1 MTKARRKFDG
11 ADNRKD
17 FATAVNPKGL
27 KANGS
32 GHGSI
37 ALSNELL
44 ARGRAVLVDGALP
57 STADALCLLGPPFG
71 DGFAAVDRFMNI
83 WAQQPLARSFDARH
97 ALDDVSVDDEDLSLL
112 RDVLARD
119 LALAPESARA
129 PIEEAI
135 IQLDLAL
142 AWTSGGTNAVRLA
155 GLAACHASR
164 STDPDERLL
173 AAAVAIVFSAA
184 SANRHDFPAYGL
196 FPPRKASESDAVS
209 GFVTTVEE
217 VLRAFADQHLKSH
230 ASTAAILATDEL
242 ERKAIITGEIK
253 ALLLTAP
260 ERLPFVDSGAD
271 GAATFASLMCPGR
284 ADAAEAT
291 VTERTERFGQD
302 CRSWAA
308 NVMVS
313 HSDVIPAVDGLMKL
327 LGNLTVGQGF
337 TVRGLNE
344 TMNALDTLSLPD
356 DPDNPLA
363 ARLAEV
369 VSLIR
374 LRLHLYAAH
383 LGDPAVAAKIAA
395 WSAGFALANMKRTA
409 GWPMLVAAIGWAER
423 SAIGHPAAL
432 SSSRMLCLPK
442 VDDVLDESVASRLDR
457 VAAELAYALCAVT
470 VVREGDTDYGTR
482 SFGGLWRQSTATSAE
497 ARRLTAERA
506 DAASTTPD
514 VDKDSIVV
522 VRSIAE
528 GKGYSTK
535 EMHAEFKDWVGKA
548 VPLVFTKDVQAVYR
562 KLVAEA
568 PHARP
573 VIDTILRDSAGS
585 RTTAW
590 RPTLLAGKPGSGKT
604 LLAVRICQELGV
616 PHRVFGCGGVS
627 DSSFGGT
634 SRQWSTGRASV
645 PLQTIRRHGVANPA
659 IILDEIEKIGV
670 SRQNGNLVDG
680 LLTMLEPVNSARVFD
695 LYLEGEVDL
704 HRVLWMAT
712 ANDPA
717 MLHPAL
723 LDRFRILEMPDPR
736 PEHLHA
742 ILPGVISAVA
752 ERRGL
757 SREWITPF
765 DMLEIDMIE
774 DLWRGGSIRRL
785 ARIVEAFLDAR
796 DNPQRA
802 N

>member
-1 MTKARRKFDG
+1 MTNAHGKSNETDIQDDVATTVNRR
-11 ADNRKD
+11 
-17 FATAVNPKGL
+17 GL
-27 KANGS
+27 KEPGVV
-32 GHGSI
+32 HFTI
-37 ALSNELL
+37 ALSEKLL
-44 ARGRAVLVDGALP
+44 ARGRTVLIDGVLP
-57 STADALCLLGPPFG
+57 SIDDALCLLGPPFG
-71 DGFAAVDRFMNI
+71 DGYSAVHRFIDI
-83 WAQQPLARSFDARH
+83 WERQPLARSFDARR
-97 ALDDVSVDDEDLSLL
+97 ALDDVSVDDEDLGLL
-112 RDVLARD
+112 RGVLARD
-119 LALAPESARA
+119 LAMAPEAARA

-135 IQLDLAL
+135 LQMDMCL
-142 AWTSGGTNAVRLA
+142 AWTLGGTAAMPLA
-155 GLAACHASR
+155 GLAACHASHV
-164 STDPDERLL
+164 TDPDERLL
-173 AAAVAIVFSAA
+173 AAASAIVFSAA
-184 SANRHDFPAYGL
+184 SANRHEFPWCGL
-196 FPPRKASESDAVS
+196 FLPRKASESQAVS

-242 ERKAIITGEIK
+242 EREAIITSEIR

-260 ERLPFVDSGAD
+260 ERLPFVDSDAD
-271 GAATFASLMCPGR
+271 GAATFASLMCPSHV
-284 ADAAEAT
+284 DAAEAT
-291 VTERTERFGQD
+291 VTERTERVRQD

-313 HSDVIPAVDGLMKL
+313 HSDVIPAVVGLMRL

-374 LRLHLYAAH
+374 LRLYLYAAH

-423 SAIGHPAAL
+423 SAIGHSAAL
-432 SSSRMLCLPK
+432 SSSRMLYLPK
-442 VDDVLDESVASRLDR
+442 VDEVLDEPVASRLDR

-497 ARRLTAERA
+497 ARRSTAERA

-562 KLVAEA
+562 KLV
-568 PHARP
+568 P
-573 VIDTILRDSAGS
+573 TFLR
-585 RTTAW
+585 
-590 RPTLLAGKPGSGKT
+590 
-604 LLAVRICQELGV
+604 E
-616 PHRVFGCGGVS
+616 
-627 DSSFGGT
+627 
-634 SRQWSTGRASV
+634 
-645 PLQTIRRHGVANPA
+645 
-659 IILDEIEKIGV
+659 
-670 SRQNGNLVDG
+670 
-680 LLTMLEPVNSARVFD
+680 
-695 LYLEGEVDL
+695 
-704 HRVLWMAT
+704 
-712 ANDPA
+712 
-717 MLHPAL
+717 
-723 LDRFRILEMPDPR
+723 
-736 PEHLHA
+736 
-742 ILPGVISAVA
+742 
-752 ERRGL
+752 
-757 SREWITPF
+757 
-765 DMLEIDMIE
+765 
-774 DLWRGGSIRRL
+774 
-785 ARIVEAFLDAR
+785 
-796 DNPQRA
+796 
-802 N
+802 

>member
-1 MTKARRKFDG
+1 MTDAYRKIEAAVVGKSASTLPHADG
-11 ADNRKD
+11 AKN
-17 FATAVNPKGL
+17 G
-27 KANGS
+27 GS
-32 GHGSI
+32 GQATV
-37 ALSNELL
+37 ALSKEMLT
-44 ARGRAVLVDGALP
+44 RGRAVFLDGALP
-57 STADALCLLGPPFG
+57 SMADALCMLGPPFG
-71 DGFAAVDRFMNI
+71 DGFGAVHRFIDI
-83 WAQQPLARSFDARH
+83 WARQPLARSFDARR
-97 ALDDVSVDDEDLSLL
+97 ALDDVSVDEEDLGLL

-119 LALAPESARA
+119 LAIAPVAARA

-135 IQLDLAL
+135 LQLDMSL
-142 AWTSGGTNAVRLA
+142 AWTMGGTAAMPLA

-164 STDPDERLL
+164 ATDPDERLL
-173 AAAVAIVFSAA
+173 AAASAIAFSAA
-184 SANRHDFPAYGL
+184 ACHSHGFPAIGIP
-196 FPPRKASESDAVS
+196 PPRVSSESDAAV
-209 GFVTTVEE
+209 GFVTSVEIL
-217 VLRAFADQHLKSH
+217 LRAFAERHLKAH
-230 ASTAAILATDEL
+230 ASTAAILAAEES
-242 ERKAIITGEIK
+242 ERIAIITGEAK
-253 ALLLTAP
+253 ALLRAVP
-260 ERLPFVDSGAD
+260 ERLRFVDSGTD
-271 GAATFASLMCPGR
+271 GVVTFASLICPAS
-284 ADAAEAT
+284 ADAVEVSAAERKEAL
-291 VTERTERFGQD
+291 RQD
-302 CRSWAA
+302 CLSWATQMIVA
-308 NVMVS
+308 
-313 HSDVIPAVDGLMKL
+313 HADALPAVDGLMTL
-327 LGNLTVGQGF
+327 MGNVTVGQGF
-337 TVRGLNE
+337 TVHGLNKR
-344 TMNALDTLSLPD
+344 LDMLDILSKPE
-356 DPDNPLA
+356 DPEDTLA
-363 ARLAEV
+363 ARLSEIIA
-369 VSLIR
+369 LIR
-374 LRLHLYAAH
+374 FRLNLYAAL
-383 LGDPAVAAKIAA
+383 LGDPTCAAKIAA
-395 WSAGFALANMKRTA
+395 WSAGFALANMNRTA

-432 SSSRMLCLPK
+432 SSSRALCLPK

-457 VAAELAYALCAVT
+457 IAAELAYALGAVS
-470 VVREGDTDYGTR
+470 VVREGDTDYDTR

-497 ARRLTAERA
+497 ARRSTAERA
-506 DAASTTPD
+506 DAASTTSG
-514 VDKDSIVV
+514 VDTDSIVV
-522 VRSIAE
+522 VHSIAE

-535 EMHAEFKDWVGKA
+535 EMHAEFKDWVGKSI
-548 VPLVFTKDVQAVYR
+548 PLVFTKDVQAVYR

-573 VIDTILRDSAGS
+573 VIDTMLRDSAGS

-590 RPTLLAGKPGSGKT
+590 RPTLLVGKPGSGKT
-604 LLAVRICQELGV
+604 LLAVRICHELGV